1 MKRIDIIRRIAAQ
14 GGLIV
19 VNLGFPA
26 RELFS
31 VQDRLDNF
39 YMLGSMGLASS
50 IGLGL
55 ALSQPEPVYVIEGD
69 GALLM
74 NLGSLA
80 SIAREAP
87 PNLCLIVIDNL
98 VYGST
103 GNQPTA
109 RAAGTDLAALARAAG
124 CERVLQAEGEQELQ
138 AALEDFSS
146 GLTVIVANAEA
157 GNAQVPIIELT
168 PVEIRNRLMQRI
180 HKHSAA

>member
-1 MKRIDIIRRIAAQ
+1 MKRIDIIRRIAQ
-14 GGLIV
+14 QNGLIV
-19 VNLGFPA
+19 ANIGFPA

-31 VQDRLDNF
+31 VQDQPENF

-55 ALSQPEPVYVIEGD
+55 ALSQPEPVYVIDGD

-80 SIAREAP
+80 TIAREAP
-87 PNLCLIVIDNL
+87 PNLCLIVIDNG

-109 RAAGTDLAALARAAG
+109 RAVDTDLAALARAAG
-124 CERVLQAEGEQELQ
+124 CAHVITAADEQQLSD
-138 AALEDFSS
+138 ALDDSSS
-146 GLTVIVANAEA
+146 GLTVIVAYAEA
-157 GNAQVPIIELT
+157 GNADVPIIKLN
-168 PVEIRNRLMQRI
+168 PVEIKQRFMGHLKI
-180 HKHSAA
+180 H

>member
-14 GGLIV
+14 DGLIV
-19 VNLGFPA
+19 ANIGFPA

-31 VQDRLDNF
+31 VQDKPENF

-55 ALSQPEPVYVIEGD
+55 ALSQPEPVYVIDGD

-80 SIAREAP
+80 TIAREAP
-87 PNLCLIVIDNL
+87 PNLCLVIVDNG

-109 RAAGTDLAALARAAG
+109 RAEDTDIAALARAAG
-124 CERVLQAEGEQELQ
+124 CKHVVEAADTPQLQNVLNG
-138 AALEDFSS
+138 FSS
-146 GLTVIVANAEA
+146 GLTVIVAHAEA
-157 GNAQVPIIELT
+157 GNEQVPIIALS
-168 PVEIRNRLMQRI
+168 PVEIKKRLMQRI
-180 HKHSAA
+180 HKHNAV